1 MATYRILIA
10 FILVLSCHFL
20 RADFANFNSIL
31 KGESL
36 ADYQQLVS
44 ANGFFK
50 MQFFS
55 PGKSRNRYLGI
66 FYTRPSLDM
75 YSDVN
80 GGGDEKALWIANRDY
95 PITDTSGS
103 LVIAPDGRLIISHK
117 EETTGAG
124 ALFFGCKF
132 ATGATPTTA
141 TNLTAILLDNGNFVL
156 RELNTNSFVNRTLW
170 QSFDYP
176 TDTLLP
182 GMKLGINLRTGHK
195 WSLTSW
201 VNDQAPAS
209 GSFTFGLD
217 PNGTNQLM
225 ILWMGKVYWKSGPW
239 PTGHLAL
246 KYVSN
251 EDEKY
256 FIYTVELEY
265 QRYSVSPFG
274 IIQDTF
280 KGNAVFG
287 NCSNETPHA
296 GCVKQVLPQ
305 CRAAKKYWFELR
317 QVYMF
322 GDGVKFDENY
332 TLSLSDCKAKCEN
345 DCSCV
350 AYASVDSDTGIGCQ
364 IWGNDTSFVT
374 AQNSLARDVFFLTRK
389 DRKRKW
395 WIWLTIAVSLMV
407 FAFICSLFCL
417 IRRKLRARGKV
428 RQMEKILYELEDPK
442 TISGQYNT
450 NKTARLRKKFR
461 HDIHIFSLETMNMAT
476 NNFSSSN
483 KLGQG
488 GYGPVYKGMLLD
500 GQEIAI
506 KRLSR
511 SSGQGLVEFQN
522 EIVLIAKLQHTN
534 LVRFL
539 GCCIEGEEKILVYEY
554 MMNKSLDFFLFDP
567 SRKDSLKWNTRLN
580 IIEGVAQGLLYL
592 HKYSRLRVIH
602 RDLKV
607 SNVLLDDN
615 MNPKISDFGLA
626 RIFGMQEFEAK
637 TERIVDVFSFGV
649 LVLEILSGKRN
660 NSCYHLERPLNL
672 IGYAWELWKA
682 GSVLEELTDPVLT
695 NESTPTNEVMRCIH
709 VGLLCVQV
717 NPMDRPSMSNVVM
730 MLTNDSLQLPVP
742 KQPAFFIETAM
753 TETETREEVG
763 HLFHKW
769 AINFRYGSEMTF
781 IIAPLK
787 IVKNGNMQSP

>member
-1 MATYRILIA
+1 
-10 FILVLSCHFL
+10 
-20 RADFANFNSIL
+20 
-31 KGESL
+31 
-36 ADYQQLVS
+36 
-44 ANGFFK
+44 

-66 FYTRPSLDM
+66 FSTRPSLDL

-80 GGGDEKALWIANRDY
+80 GGGDEKALWIANRDD

-103 LVIAPDGRLIISHK
+103 LMIAPDGRLIISHK
-117 EETTGAG
+117 EGNVT
-124 ALFFGCKF
+124 LFS
-132 ATGATPTTA
+132 ATPTTA

-156 RELNTNSFVNRTLW
+156 RELNTNSSVNRTLW

-201 VNDQAPAS
+201 V
-209 GSFTFGLD
+209 
-217 PNGTNQLM
+217 
-225 ILWMGKVYWKSGPW
+225 
-239 PTGHLAL
+239 
-246 KYVSN
+246 
-251 EDEKY
+251 
-256 FIYTVELEY
+256 
-265 QRYSVSPFG
+265 
-274 IIQDTF
+274 
-280 KGNAVFG
+280 
-287 NCSNETPHA
+287 
-296 GCVKQVLPQ
+296 LPQ

-322 GDGVKFDENY
+322 GDSVKFDENY
-332 TLSLSDCKAKCEN
+332 TLSLSDCKAKCVN

-461 HDIHIFSLETMNMAT
+461 HDRHIFSLETMNMAT

-534 LVRFL
+534 LVRLL

-602 RDLKV
+602 RDLKA

-626 RIFGMQEFEAK
+626 RIFGMQEFEAN
-637 TERIVDVFSFGV
+637 TERIVGTYGYMSPEYAMNGIVSMKTDVFSFGV
-649 LVLEILSGKRN
+649 LVLEIEWQKKQQLLSFRTPTKPHRI
-660 NSCYHLERPLNL
+660 C
-672 IGYAWELWKA
+672 
-682 GSVLEELTDPVLT
+682 SVLEELTDPVLT

-717 NPMDRPSMSNVVM
+717 NPMDRPSMSNVVL
-730 MLTNDSLQLPVP
+730 MLTNDSLQLSVP

-763 HLFHKW
+763 HC
-769 AINFRYGSEMTF
+769 ST
-781 IIAPLK
+781 
-787 IVKNGNMQSP
+787 NGLSISDMVAR

>member
-1 MATYRILIA
+1 
-10 FILVLSCHFL
+10 
-20 RADFANFNSIL
+20 
-31 KGESL
+31 
-36 ADYQQLVS
+36 
-44 ANGFFK
+44 
-50 MQFFS
+50 
-55 PGKSRNRYLGI
+55 
-66 FYTRPSLDM
+66 M

-80 GGGDEKALWIANRDY
+80 GGGDEKALWIANRDN

-103 LVIAPDGRLIISHK
+103 LMIAPDGRLVISHS
-117 EETTGAG
+117 EGQVI
-124 ALFFGCKF
+124 ALS
-132 ATGATPTTA
+132 ATPTAA

-156 RELNTNSFVNRTLW
+156 RQLNSTGFVNRTLW

-182 GMKLGINLRTGHK
+182 GMKLGINLRTGHI

-201 VNDQAPAS
+201 VNDQVPAS

-217 PNGTNQLM
+217 PNGTNQLI

-246 KYVSN
+246 EYVSN

-256 FIYTVELEY
+256 FMYTVDFVYE
-265 QRYSVSPFG
+265 RHTVSPSG
-274 IIQDTF
+274 LIQDGSG
-280 KGNAVFG
+280 GNTVFG
-287 NCSNETPHA
+287 NCSDDTSHA
-296 GCVKQVLPQ
+296 GCLKQVLPQ

-317 QVYMF
+317 QVYVF
-322 GDGVKFDENY
+322 GDSFKFDENY
-332 TLSLSDCKAKCEN
+332 TLSLSDCKAKCDN

-350 AYASVDSDTGIGCQ
+350 AYASVDSDAGIGCQ
-364 IWGNDTSFVT
+364 IWGNDMSFVS
-374 AQNSLARDVFFLTRK
+374 AQNSLARGVFFLTRK
-389 DRKRKW
+389 DGKRKW
-395 WIWLTIAVSLMV
+395 WIWLTISLPVMLLV
-407 FAFICSLFCL
+407 VVCSLCYL
-417 IRRKLRARGKV
+417 IQRKLRARGKV
-428 RQMEKILYELEDPK
+428 REMEKVLYELGGQA
-442 TISGQYNT
+442 ISGQYN
-450 NKTARLRKKFR
+450 NKKTARLSKKFR
-461 HDIHIFSLETMNMAT
+461 HDIHIFSLETINLAT
-476 NNFSSSN
+476 NNFSSAN
-483 KLGQG
+483 MLGEG
-488 GYGPVYKGMLLD
+488 GYGPVYKGVLLD

-522 EIVLIAKLQHTN
+522 EIMLIAKLQHTN
-534 LVRFL
+534 LVRLL
-539 GCCIEGEEKILVYEY
+539 GCCIEREEKILVYEY

-567 SRKDSLKWNTRLN
+567 SRKDSLKWNTRLK

-602 RDLKV
+602 RDLKA
-607 SNVLLDDN
+607 SNILLDDD

-626 RIFGMQEFEAK
+626 RIFGRQEFEAN
-637 TERIVDVFSFGV
+637 TERIVGTYGYMSPEYAMNGTVSTKTDVFSFGV

-682 GSVLEELTDPVLT
+682 GRVLEEVTDPVLS
-695 NESTPTNEVMRCIH
+695 NESTPTNAVMRCIH
-709 VGLLCVQV
+709 VGLLCVQA

-753 TETETREEVG
+753 SETEPHEKVG
-763 HLFHKW
+763 HC
-769 AINFRYGSEMTF
+769 ST
-781 IIAPLK
+781 
-787 IVKNGNMQSP
+787 NGLSISDMVAR